1 MWYAKMY
8 FSEGREIFQYD
19 SLGMQGVPDVQK
31 EFPFLESLLA
41 FQELDCAEVTPILQ
55 SITDNWSRFIAE
67 DDRDAL
73 ENFKRKLGRLASIHI
88 YFRLL
93 YVHCRYRQSAM
104 YIQNDR
110 GSAEDAQILD
120 ELRQLPEQLPRY
132 QQQIQR
138 FFELVLNVDS
148 AGREPQ
154 AQAAKNYTYDMPK
167 DPGLFCFRPIPLSFE
182 PVEPG
187 RCSPVL
193 YSSSIRDMID
203 YKGYLMEFFKPKTV
217 NLRIQ
222 AMNKYLN
229 FLHKDRLRLKAVKV
243 QQKNFLENV
252 ISNADYNFLK
262 KQLKKDDNME
272 WYFVVWYLA
281 ATGARVSEL
290 IQIKI
295 EHVELGYFDLYTK
308 GGKLRRLYIP
318 KKLRTETLEW
328 LEETHRSS
336 GYLFLNRY
344 GVRITTRGISQQL
357 KNYADKYGLDKKV
370 VYPHSFRHRYAKN
383 FLEKYNDIALLADL
397 MGHESI
403 ETTRIYLRRTASE
416 QQALVDKIVTW

>member
-8 FSEGREIFQYD
+8 FSEDREIFQYD
-19 SLGMQGVPDVQK
+19 SLGTQGVPDVQK
-31 EFPFLESLLA
+31 EFPFLESLLS

-93 YVHCRYRQSAM
+93 HVHCRYRQSAM

-120 ELRQLPEQLPRY
+120 ELHQLPEQLPLY

-138 FFELVLNVDS
+138 FFELVLDVDS

-154 AQAAKNYTYDMPK
+154 AQAAKNYFHDSPK
-167 DPGLFCFRPIPLSFE
+167 DPDLFCFHPIPLSFE

-203 YKGYLMEFFKPKTV
+203 YSLRSCVERNITVRRCKNCGRWFPQTGRVSAEYCERPVPRGEQVCREIGAFKQWT
-217 NLRIQ
+217 
-222 AMNKYLN
+222 
-229 FLHKDRLRLKAVKV
+229 
-243 QQKNFLENV
+243 
-252 ISNADYNFLK
+252 K
-262 KQLKKDDNME
+262 KQSDDPIFKAYRKE
-272 WYFVVWYLA
+272 YKRRFAW
-281 ATGARVSEL
+281 
-290 IQIKI
+290 IKA
-295 EHVELGYFDLYTK
+295 G
-308 GGKLRRLYIP
+308 
-318 KKLRTETLEW
+318 
-328 LEETHRSS
+328 
-336 GYLFLNRY
+336 
-344 GVRITTRGISQQL
+344 RITDEAFYAWSEKAREEKKKCDRDIISLAEFQQWL
-357 KNYADKYGLDKKV
+357 K
-370 VYPHSFRHRYAKN
+370 
-383 FLEKYNDIALLADL
+383 
-397 MGHESI
+397 ES
-403 ETTRIYLRRTASE
+403 
-416 QQALVDKIVTW
+416 K